1 MLIIAV
7 FLTVSSTAIS
17 ETYIIAKNQKV
28 KKQKKE
34 KNKKGPNA
42 QAYEHANPN
51 ARFKRDE
58 NYKPQEEKLD
68 KKKQNKIIEEEEDK
82 LHKKT
87 KGKKKSKKVK

>member
-1 MLIIAV
+1 MRKFICLLIIAV

-58 NYKPQEEKLD
+58 NYKPQEENSIRK
-68 KKKQNKIIEEEEDK
+68 NKIK
-82 LHKKT
+82 
-87 KGKKKSKKVK
+87 